1 VHLISHSMGGQTARM
16 LVQLLAAN
24 GAPSDPGLFSYGVST
39 SWVKSVATIASPNDG
54 TTLAYRVV
62 DWVPVAQQLVAGIAG
77 IAGATGANKIYD
89 FKLDQWY
96 IGPQTGA
103 RPSTSTSIA

>member
-1 VHLISHSMGGQTARM
+1 VT
-16 LVQLLAAN
+16 
-24 GAPSDPGLFSYGVST
+24 
-39 SWVKSVATIASPNDG
+39 TIASPNDG

-96 IGPQTGA
+96 IGPQTG
-103 RPSTSTSIA
+103 SETFDSTSIA